1 MEFIMK
7 YWYLFFAALAVLICI
22 VAAVVKFAGL
32 PSRKQIAKIR
42 EWLLFAVTEAEA
54 NLGSGTGQLKLRMV
68 YDMFVQRFPWLARLI
83 SFEKFSDLVD
93 EALVEMRKM
102 LAKNEAVRCALG
114 VCEK

>member
-1 MEFIMK
+1 MK

-22 VAAVVKFAGL
+22 VVAVVKFAGL

-42 EWLLFAVTEAEA
+42 EWLLFAATEAEA

-83 SFEKFSDLVD
+83 SFEKFSALVD

-102 LAKNEAVRCALG
+102 LAKNEAVRNALG
-114 VCEK
+114 VWEE